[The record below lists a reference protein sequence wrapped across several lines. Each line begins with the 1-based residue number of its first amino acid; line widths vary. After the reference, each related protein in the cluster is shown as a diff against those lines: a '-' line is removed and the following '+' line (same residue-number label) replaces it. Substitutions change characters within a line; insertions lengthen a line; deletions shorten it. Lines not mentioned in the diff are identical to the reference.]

1 MHSNG
6 RTFADSNEIAS
17 SFDHFLN
24 VFSIMVSPISMKL
37 SDVIQDKI
45 CKKKKNIYTSFFGRH
60 FQSRDYKDFMFLLV
74 RNFSQK
80 VLKIGFLSNFQE
92 WWSLQPQ
99 CLFIF
104 VHPLSLPVV
113 NRRERKPL
121 MFNFLD
127 FIYFSV
133 NLS

>member
-6 RTFADSNEIAS
+6 RTFAESNEIAS

-45 CKKKKNIYTSFFGRH
+45 CKKKQNIYTSFFGRH

-80 VLKIGFLSNFQE
+80 VLKIGFQIFRNGGVSSRSAFSYLYIH
-92 WWSLQPQ
+92 
-99 CLFIF
+99 CLFRSSIEG
-104 VHPLSLPVV
+104 
-113 NRRERKPL
+113 NEKP
-121 MFNFLD
+121 
-127 FIYFSV
+127 
-133 NLS
+133 

>member
-45 CKKKKNIYTSFFGRH
+45 CKKTKHLHIIF
-60 FQSRDYKDFMFLLV
+60 
-74 RNFSQK
+74 
-80 VLKIGFLSNFQE
+80 
-92 WWSLQPQ
+92 WS
-99 CLFIF
+99 
-104 VHPLSLPVV
+104 SLPVP
-113 NRRERKPL
+113 RL
-121 MFNFLD
+121 
-127 FIYFSV
+127 
-133 NLS
+133 

>member
-45 CKKKKNIYTSFFGRH
+45 CKKKKKTFTHHFLVVTS
-60 FQSRDYKDFMFLLV
+60 SPEII
-74 RNFSQK
+74 
-80 VLKIGFLSNFQE
+80 KILCF
-92 WWSLQPQ
+92 
-99 CLFIF
+99 CLFAIF
-104 VHPLSLPVV
+104 LK
-113 NRRERKPL
+113 R
-121 MFNFLD
+121 F
-127 FIYFSV
+127 
-133 NLS
+133 

>member
-45 CKKKKNIYTSFFGRH
+45 CKKKIKNKNLHIIF
-60 FQSRDYKDFMFLLV
+60 
-74 RNFSQK
+74 
-80 VLKIGFLSNFQE
+80 
-92 WWSLQPQ
+92 WS
-99 CLFIF
+99 
-104 VHPLSLPVV
+104 SLPVP
-113 NRRERKPL
+113 RL
-121 MFNFLD
+121 
-127 FIYFSV
+127 
-133 NLS
+133 

>member
-45 CKKKKNIYTSFFGRH
+45 CKKKTKHLHIIF
-60 FQSRDYKDFMFLLV
+60 
-74 RNFSQK
+74 
-80 VLKIGFLSNFQE
+80 
-92 WWSLQPQ
+92 WS
-99 CLFIF
+99 
-104 VHPLSLPVV
+104 SLPVP
-113 NRRERKPL
+113 RL
-121 MFNFLD
+121 
-127 FIYFSV
+127 
-133 NLS
+133 